1 MGNISSS
8 PLYNIMYPDSVAVFG
23 ASNSMLTMG
32 TSLLVNM
39 MELGYEGE
47 IFPIHREL
55 REVLGLKAYRG
66 LDEVPRV
73 PDTALIVVPARVVP
87 KILTDC
93 GKKGIPSAIIVSG
106 GFRELGR
113 EGMALEEEISEIAKE
128 YGIRFLGPNCIGVV
142 NPYHRWNTTIFHYTA
157 SMEGFIGMV
166 SQSGSFVTQMFSHLK
181 KFGLGFSQGMSIG
194 NQADIDMVDCIEY
207 LGECEHTKV
216 IGLYIEGLPRPDKLV
231 RVAREVSRKKPIVAM
246 YVGGT
251 EGGSRAGRS
260 HTGALSASDAIYDGA
275 FRQCGIVRASS
286 IEELFDFCWA
296 LGTQPL
302 LAGNRTVVLTHSGGP
317 GAAAADAAERSGLRL
332 PPLSEE
338 TRAKLREAV
347 PQTGSLNNPVDLTFT
362 RNFEDLYQQ
371 IPRILLEDPDFDCV
385 LMYFLMSMENLGRLV
400 GKVESPLFETM
411 EAFQEYMLGLCR
423 RFVSL
428 ARSRNKPLLGSSFL
442 MRDEPFIRELEDL
455 GIPIIPS
462 PERSARAMGALYRYS
477 RMREKLD
484 QEASEQGR
492 AVEP

>member
-1 MGNISSS
+1 MGNTGRS
-8 PLYNIMYPDSVAVFG
+8 PLYHIMNPESVAIFG

-32 TSLLVNM
+32 TSLLINM
-39 MELGYEGE
+39 MELGYKGE

-55 REVLGLKAYRG
+55 EEVQGLKAYRS
-66 LDEVPRV
+66 LDEIARV

-87 KILTDC
+87 KVLMDC

-106 GFRELGR
+106 GFRELGQ
-113 EGMALEEEISEIAKE
+113 EGMALEKEISEIAKK
-128 YGIRFLGPNCIGVV
+128 YGIRFIGPNCIGVV
-142 NPYHRWNTTIFHYTA
+142 HPYHRWNTTIFHYTA
-157 SMEGFIGMV
+157 SMDGFIGMV
-166 SQSGSFVTQMFSHLK
+166 SQSGSFITQMFYHLK
-181 KFGLGFSQGMSIG
+181 KFGLGFSQGLSIG
-194 NQADIDMVDCIEY
+194 NQADLDMADCVEY
-207 LGECEHTKV
+207 LGECKRTKV
-216 IGLYIEGLPRPDKLV
+216 IGLYIEGLTRPDKLM
-231 RVAREVSRKKPIVAM
+231 RVAREVSRKKPIIAV

-251 EGGSRAGRS
+251 ESGSRAGRS

-302 LAGNRTVVLTHSGGP
+302 MTGNRTVVLTHSGGP
-317 GAAAADAAERSGLRL
+317 GAAAADAAERSGLHL
-332 PPLSEE
+332 PPLSEK

-347 PQTGSLNNPVDLTFT
+347 PQTGSLNNPIDLTFT
-362 RNFEDLYQQ
+362 RNFEDLYQE
-371 IPRILLEDPDFDCV
+371 IPRILFEDPDFDGV

-400 GKVESPLFETM
+400 GKADSPFFQTM
-411 EAFQEYMLGLCR
+411 EAFREYMLGLCR
-423 RFVSL
+423 RFVDL
-428 ARSRNKPLLGSSFL
+428 VRSRNKPLIGSSFL

-477 RMREKLD
+477 RMREALE
-484 QEASEQGR
+484 QEASERRGTAR
-492 AVEP
+492 A